1 MKIQL
6 KSALKMYEQF
16 LNESANEDATVV
28 APREAMIKD
37 IDSIITSLETLATQ
51 VTEDLETEADINE
64 AGEEGAGKKIADF
77 LIFGKKYKK
86 MQQKINTMKIQKA
99 DLEFAAD
106 GLPGDQKDKKEAL
119 RAKAKTVGGQ
129 ITDLQKLVDDKAKER
144 GSYVQKVL
152 SKTKIE
158 GQMELIKKTAGF
170 TDDKTKVGELK
181 QRMAELKRR
190 AQEED
195 AAIKQLQDDQKEEGA
210 EENEVDT
217 SDIRNQ
223 MRDLRDE
230 AKAEFDK
237 SDKGPE
243 AKLAR
248 ETKWLKSHQLLLKA
262 ATLEKDEELIASTKE
277 DIAESEKDIKDIQ
290 KEIEDAK
297 SKEESDK
304 DKAATDEKIKEQEAK
319 IEELKNKQ
327 IPEGDK
333 KAEAQNNLS
342 IAKLK
347 NQIAMLKGDDKEIAA
362 TKEKVAEYETAL
374 AEVSKE
380 TSDETATKDAD
391 KNSKEGKLSRL
402 QDLLKK
408 AEESGDEEKK
418 KKVQDLIDKV
428 SAKES
433 WQIEGTEFGRLL
445 EMEIVKLENE
455 TILNESRYHINSVK
469 DAFSKLI

>member
-6 KSALKMYEQF
+6 KTALKLYEQF
-16 LNESANEDATVV
+16 LNEEAAPV
-28 APREAMIKD
+28 ASPRESIIKD
-37 IDSIITSLETLATQ
+37 VDAIITSLETLVTQ
-51 VTEDLETEADINE
+51 VAEDLETEAEINE
-64 AGEEGAGKKIADF
+64 AGEEGTGKKVADF
-77 LIFGKKYKK
+77 LIFAKKYRK

-119 RAKAKTVGGQ
+119 RAKAKTVGAQ
-129 ITDLQKLVDDKAKER
+129 ITDLQKLVDDKSKER

-152 SKTKIE
+152 SKEKIN

-181 QRMAELKRR
+181 QRMAELKKR

-195 AAIKQLQDDQKEEGA
+195 AAIKQLQDDQKEEGG
-210 EENEVDT
+210 EEKEADT

-243 AKLAR
+243 ARLAR

-262 ATLEKDEELIASTKE
+262 ATLEKDDELVASTKE
-277 DIAESEKDIKDIQ
+277 DIAESEKDIKDLQ

-297 SKEESDK
+297 TKASDDEAK
-304 DKAATDEKIKEQEAK
+304 AKNDKKIKEQEAK

-380 TSDETATKDAD
+380 TGDEADKKDAD